1 MDAAHEP
8 DPADHVGASV
18 TILDASTDLRVD
30 LDVWPTMMRLVDC
43 LCTELAESGLD
54 TCFCGVLPG
63 QAIAAQYVNT
73 KTREGM
79 AWVRLNG
86 AWPYNLFPSTDVT
99 AQCAAPLAYEIE
111 VGSLF
116 CAPAFADSRGTPP
129 SLAAQF
135 EATQVQ
141 MAAMAAMRRAIVCC
155 LGTGKRA
162 VLGQYAPLGPEGDVV
177 GGVWTVIVD
186 GGLTRGL

>member
-1 MDAAHEP
+1 MDAPVGP

-18 TILDASTDLRVD
+18 TILDATDLRVD

-63 QAIAAQYVNT
+63 QDIAAQYVNT

-86 AWPYNLFPSTDVT
+86 AWPYSLFPAMDSQAV
-99 AQCAAPLAYEIE
+99 CAAPLAYELEI
-111 VGSLF
+111 GALF

-135 EATQVQ
+135 EATQTQ

-155 LGTGKRA
+155 LGTGKYA
-162 VLGQYAPLGPEGDVV
+162 VIGQYTPVGPAGDVV
-177 GGVWTVIVD
+177 GGTWAVTVD
-186 GGLTRGL
+186 EGMRRGS